1 MTKKE
6 LKQLI
11 KEVISEMSVNEN
23 YEDGIKDAKDRMAYL
38 ALRKQEKDYISKS
51 KQSSSPIKKQH
62 YMDMSKQVLDKAL
75 DILKKH
81 KVVDESSTNENWKDN
96 LKVGSAVG
104 LMAAA
109 GPIAGKLAPN
119 VNVDGK
125 VYKMT
130 SRVPDNIK
138 PQKVKTDDGKEV
150 YIWQEPSSGRHS
162 HGKTNNLYVPVKQTN
177 EANTKEL
184 QKLGF
189 TPTKS
194 YIKEVKGYV
203 LSPMDQESTWIAWN
217 KKPKNKNG
225 KQMWVVSAAEFQK
238 QFPSIQMK
246 ELPAKPSSGADYYII
261 DSEGDLFPYSQAN
274 IGSGLD

>member
-1 MTKKE
+1 MTKQD

-23 YEDGIKDAKDRMAYL
+23 YEDSIKDTKDRMAYL

-75 DILKKH
+75 AILKKH
-81 KVVDESSTNENWKDN
+81 KVVN
-96 LKVGSAVG
+96 
-104 LMAAA
+104 
-109 GPIAGKLAPN
+109 
-119 VNVDGK
+119 
-125 VYKMT
+125 
-130 SRVPDNIK
+130 
-138 PQKVKTDDGKEV
+138 
-150 YIWQEPSSGRHS
+150 
-162 HGKTNNLYVPVKQTN
+162 
-177 EANTKEL
+177 
-184 QKLGF
+184 
-189 TPTKS
+189 
-194 YIKEVKGYV
+194 EVKGYV
-203 LSPMDQESTWIAWN
+203 LGPMDQASTWIAWN

-225 KQMWVVSAAEFQK
+225 KQMWVVSAADFQK

>member
-23 YEDGIKDAKDRMAYL
+23 YEDSIKDTKDRMAYL

-81 KVVDESSTNENWKDN
+81 KVVN
-96 LKVGSAVG
+96 
-104 LMAAA
+104 
-109 GPIAGKLAPN
+109 
-119 VNVDGK
+119 
-125 VYKMT
+125 
-130 SRVPDNIK
+130 
-138 PQKVKTDDGKEV
+138 
-150 YIWQEPSSGRHS
+150 
-162 HGKTNNLYVPVKQTN
+162 
-177 EANTKEL
+177 
-184 QKLGF
+184 
-189 TPTKS
+189 
-194 YIKEVKGYV
+194 EVKGYV
-203 LSPMDQESTWIAWN
+203 LGPMDQESTWIAWN

-225 KQMWVVSAAEFQK
+225 KQMYVVSAADFQK

-246 ELPAKPSSGADYYII
+246 ELPAKPSYGANYYIV

>member
-23 YEDGIKDAKDRMAYL
+23 YEDSIKDAKDRMAYL

-81 KVVDESSTNENWKDN
+81 KVVN
-96 LKVGSAVG
+96 
-104 LMAAA
+104 
-109 GPIAGKLAPN
+109 
-119 VNVDGK
+119 
-125 VYKMT
+125 
-130 SRVPDNIK
+130 
-138 PQKVKTDDGKEV
+138 
-150 YIWQEPSSGRHS
+150 
-162 HGKTNNLYVPVKQTN
+162 
-177 EANTKEL
+177 
-184 QKLGF
+184 
-189 TPTKS
+189 
-194 YIKEVKGYV
+194 EVKGYV
-203 LSPMDQESTWIAWN
+203 LGPMDQASTWIAWN

-225 KQMWVVSAAEFQK
+225 KQMYVVSAADFQK

-246 ELPAKPSSGADYYII
+246 ELPAKPSYGADYYII

>member
-1 MTKKE
+1 MTKSE
-6 LKQLI
+6 LKDLI

-23 YEDGIKDAKDRMAYL
+23 YEDKIKDAKDRMAYL

-62 YMDMSKQVLDKAL
+62 YMDMSKQVLDKAH

-81 KVVDESSTNENWKDN
+81 KVVN
-96 LKVGSAVG
+96 
-104 LMAAA
+104 
-109 GPIAGKLAPN
+109 
-119 VNVDGK
+119 
-125 VYKMT
+125 
-130 SRVPDNIK
+130 
-138 PQKVKTDDGKEV
+138 
-150 YIWQEPSSGRHS
+150 
-162 HGKTNNLYVPVKQTN
+162 
-177 EANTKEL
+177 
-184 QKLGF
+184 
-189 TPTKS
+189 
-194 YIKEVKGYV
+194 EVKGYV
-203 LSPMDQESTWIAWN
+203 LGPMDQASTWIAWN

-225 KQMWVVSAAEFQK
+225 KQMWVVSAADFQK

>member
-6 LKQLI
+6 LKKLI

-23 YEDGIKDAKDRMAYL
+23 YEDSIKDTKDRMAYL

-81 KVVDESSTNENWKDN
+81 KVVN
-96 LKVGSAVG
+96 
-104 LMAAA
+104 
-109 GPIAGKLAPN
+109 
-119 VNVDGK
+119 
-125 VYKMT
+125 
-130 SRVPDNIK
+130 
-138 PQKVKTDDGKEV
+138 
-150 YIWQEPSSGRHS
+150 
-162 HGKTNNLYVPVKQTN
+162 
-177 EANTKEL
+177 
-184 QKLGF
+184 
-189 TPTKS
+189 
-194 YIKEVKGYV
+194 EVKGYV
-203 LSPMDQESTWIAWN
+203 LGPMDQASTWIAWN

-225 KQMWVVSAAEFQK
+225 KQMYVVSAADFQK

-246 ELPAKPSSGADYYII
+246 ELPAKPSYGANYYIV

>member
-1 MTKKE
+1 MTKSE

-11 KEVISEMSVNEN
+11 KEVIREMSVNEN
-23 YEDGIKDAKDRMAYL
+23 YEDSIKDTKDRMAYL

-81 KVVDESSTNENWKDN
+81 KVVDEMYSDTSYKTQKGYDAAKKKIQALKDELNRIQDLKNKSDYNDTNDPQARNYHDRR
-96 LKVGSAVG
+96 LKEIPKLISAIRQKILG
-104 LMAAA
+104 L
-109 GPIAGKLAPN
+109 
-119 VNVDGK
+119 
-125 VYKMT
+125 
-130 SRVPDNIK
+130 
-138 PQKVKTDDGKEV
+138 KE
-150 YIWQEPSSGRHS
+150 
-162 HGKTNNLYVPVKQTN
+162 

-194 YIKEVKGYV
+194 DVNEVKGYV
-203 LSPMDQESTWIAWN
+203 LGPMDQASSWIAWN

-225 KQMWVVSAAEFQK
+225 KQMYVVSAAEFQK
-238 QFPSIQMK
+238 QFPNIQMK
-246 ELPAKPSSGADYYII
+246 QLPTNPSKYSDYYIV
-261 DSEGDLFPYSQAN
+261 DNEGDLIAYSQAN
-274 IGSGLD
+274 VGSGLD

>member
-11 KEVISEMSVNEN
+11 REVISEMSVNEN
-23 YEDGIKDAKDRMAYL
+23 YEDSIKDAKDRMAYL

-81 KVVDESSTNENWKDN
+81 KVVN
-96 LKVGSAVG
+96 
-104 LMAAA
+104 
-109 GPIAGKLAPN
+109 
-119 VNVDGK
+119 
-125 VYKMT
+125 
-130 SRVPDNIK
+130 
-138 PQKVKTDDGKEV
+138 
-150 YIWQEPSSGRHS
+150 
-162 HGKTNNLYVPVKQTN
+162 
-177 EANTKEL
+177 
-184 QKLGF
+184 
-189 TPTKS
+189 
-194 YIKEVKGYV
+194 EVKGYV
-203 LSPMDQESTWIAWN
+203 LGPMDQASTWIAWN

-225 KQMWVVSAAEFQK
+225 KQMWVVSAADFQK

>member
-1 MTKKE
+1 MTKNE

-62 YMDMSKQVLDKAL
+62 YMDMSKQVLDKSL

-81 KVVDESSTNENWKDN
+81 KVVN
-96 LKVGSAVG
+96 
-104 LMAAA
+104 
-109 GPIAGKLAPN
+109 
-119 VNVDGK
+119 
-125 VYKMT
+125 
-130 SRVPDNIK
+130 
-138 PQKVKTDDGKEV
+138 
-150 YIWQEPSSGRHS
+150 
-162 HGKTNNLYVPVKQTN
+162 
-177 EANTKEL
+177 
-184 QKLGF
+184 
-189 TPTKS
+189 
-194 YIKEVKGYV
+194 EVKGYV
-203 LSPMDQESTWIAWN
+203 LGPMDQASSWIAWN

-225 KQMWVVSAAEFQK
+225 KKMWVVSAAEFQK

-246 ELPAKPSSGADYYII
+246 ELPVKPSYGADYYII
-261 DSEGDLFPYSQAN
+261 DGEGDLFPYSQAN

>member
-1 MTKKE
+1 MTKQE

-23 YEDGIKDAKDRMAYL
+23 YEDSIKDTKDRMAYL

-81 KVVDESSTNENWKDN
+81 KVVN
-96 LKVGSAVG
+96 
-104 LMAAA
+104 
-109 GPIAGKLAPN
+109 
-119 VNVDGK
+119 
-125 VYKMT
+125 
-130 SRVPDNIK
+130 
-138 PQKVKTDDGKEV
+138 
-150 YIWQEPSSGRHS
+150 
-162 HGKTNNLYVPVKQTN
+162 
-177 EANTKEL
+177 
-184 QKLGF
+184 
-189 TPTKS
+189 
-194 YIKEVKGYV
+194 EVKGYV
-203 LSPMDQESTWIAWN
+203 LGPMDQASTWIAWN

-225 KQMWVVSAAEFQK
+225 KQMYVVSAADFQK

-246 ELPAKPSSGADYYII
+246 ELPAKPSYGANYYIV

>member
-1 MTKKE
+1 MTKQD

-23 YEDGIKDAKDRMAYL
+23 YEDSIKDTKDRMSYL

-81 KVVDESSTNENWKDN
+81 KVVN
-96 LKVGSAVG
+96 
-104 LMAAA
+104 
-109 GPIAGKLAPN
+109 
-119 VNVDGK
+119 
-125 VYKMT
+125 
-130 SRVPDNIK
+130 
-138 PQKVKTDDGKEV
+138 
-150 YIWQEPSSGRHS
+150 
-162 HGKTNNLYVPVKQTN
+162 
-177 EANTKEL
+177 
-184 QKLGF
+184 
-189 TPTKS
+189 
-194 YIKEVKGYV
+194 EVKGYV
-203 LSPMDQESTWIAWN
+203 LGPMDQESTWIAWN

-225 KQMWVVSAAEFQK
+225 KQMYVVSAVDFQK

-246 ELPAKPSSGADYYII
+246 ELPAKPSYGADYYIV

>member
-23 YEDGIKDAKDRMAYL
+23 YEDSIKDTKDRMAYL

-81 KVVDESSTNENWKDN
+81 KVVN
-96 LKVGSAVG
+96 
-104 LMAAA
+104 
-109 GPIAGKLAPN
+109 
-119 VNVDGK
+119 
-125 VYKMT
+125 
-130 SRVPDNIK
+130 
-138 PQKVKTDDGKEV
+138 
-150 YIWQEPSSGRHS
+150 
-162 HGKTNNLYVPVKQTN
+162 
-177 EANTKEL
+177 
-184 QKLGF
+184 
-189 TPTKS
+189 
-194 YIKEVKGYV
+194 EVKGYV
-203 LSPMDQESTWIAWN
+203 LGPMDQASTWIAWN

-225 KQMWVVSAAEFQK
+225 KQMYVVSAADFQK

>member
-1 MTKKE
+1 MTKNE

-11 KEVISEMSVNEN
+11 KEVINETLTVEN
-23 YEDGIKDAKDRMAYL
+23 YEDGIKDVKDRMAYL

-81 KVVDESSTNENWKDN
+81 KVVN
-96 LKVGSAVG
+96 
-104 LMAAA
+104 
-109 GPIAGKLAPN
+109 
-119 VNVDGK
+119 
-125 VYKMT
+125 
-130 SRVPDNIK
+130 
-138 PQKVKTDDGKEV
+138 
-150 YIWQEPSSGRHS
+150 
-162 HGKTNNLYVPVKQTN
+162 
-177 EANTKEL
+177 
-184 QKLGF
+184 
-189 TPTKS
+189 
-194 YIKEVKGYV
+194 EVKGYV
-203 LSPMDQESTWIAWN
+203 LGPMDQESTWIAWN

-225 KQMWVVSAAEFQK
+225 KQMWVVSAADFQK

-246 ELPAKPSSGADYYII
+246 ELPAKPSYGADYYII

>member
-1 MTKKE
+1 MTKNE

-11 KEVISEMSVNEN
+11 KEVINETLTVEN
-23 YEDGIKDAKDRMAYL
+23 YEDGIKDVKDRMAYL

-81 KVVDESSTNENWKDN
+81 KVVN
-96 LKVGSAVG
+96 
-104 LMAAA
+104 
-109 GPIAGKLAPN
+109 
-119 VNVDGK
+119 
-125 VYKMT
+125 
-130 SRVPDNIK
+130 
-138 PQKVKTDDGKEV
+138 
-150 YIWQEPSSGRHS
+150 
-162 HGKTNNLYVPVKQTN
+162 
-177 EANTKEL
+177 
-184 QKLGF
+184 
-189 TPTKS
+189 
-194 YIKEVKGYV
+194 EVKGYV
-203 LSPMDQESTWIAWN
+203 LGPMDQASTWIAWN

-225 KQMWVVSAAEFQK
+225 KQMYVVSAADFQK

-246 ELPAKPSSGADYYII
+246 ELPAKPSYGANYYIV

>member
-23 YEDGIKDAKDRMAYL
+23 YEDSIKDTKDRMAYL

-81 KVVDESSTNENWKDN
+81 KVVN
-96 LKVGSAVG
+96 
-104 LMAAA
+104 
-109 GPIAGKLAPN
+109 
-119 VNVDGK
+119 
-125 VYKMT
+125 
-130 SRVPDNIK
+130 
-138 PQKVKTDDGKEV
+138 
-150 YIWQEPSSGRHS
+150 
-162 HGKTNNLYVPVKQTN
+162 
-177 EANTKEL
+177 
-184 QKLGF
+184 
-189 TPTKS
+189 
-194 YIKEVKGYV
+194 EVKGYV
-203 LSPMDQESTWIAWN
+203 LGPMDQASTWIAWN

-225 KQMWVVSAAEFQK
+225 KQMYVVSAADFQK

-246 ELPAKPSSGADYYII
+246 ELPAKPSYGANYYIV

>member
-11 KEVISEMSVNEN
+11 REVISEMSVNEN
-23 YEDGIKDAKDRMAYL
+23 YEDSIKDAKDRMAYL

-81 KVVDESSTNENWKDN
+81 KVVN
-96 LKVGSAVG
+96 
-104 LMAAA
+104 
-109 GPIAGKLAPN
+109 
-119 VNVDGK
+119 
-125 VYKMT
+125 
-130 SRVPDNIK
+130 
-138 PQKVKTDDGKEV
+138 
-150 YIWQEPSSGRHS
+150 
-162 HGKTNNLYVPVKQTN
+162 
-177 EANTKEL
+177 
-184 QKLGF
+184 
-189 TPTKS
+189 
-194 YIKEVKGYV
+194 EVKGYV
-203 LSPMDQESTWIAWN
+203 LGPMDQASTWIAWN

-225 KQMWVVSAAEFQK
+225 KKMWVVSAAEFQK

-246 ELPAKPSSGADYYII
+246 ELPAKPSYGADYYII
-261 DSEGDLFPYSQAN
+261 DNEGDLFPYSQAN

>member
-23 YEDGIKDAKDRMAYL
+23 YEDSIKDTKDRMAYL

-81 KVVDESSTNENWKDN
+81 KVVN
-96 LKVGSAVG
+96 
-104 LMAAA
+104 
-109 GPIAGKLAPN
+109 
-119 VNVDGK
+119 
-125 VYKMT
+125 
-130 SRVPDNIK
+130 
-138 PQKVKTDDGKEV
+138 
-150 YIWQEPSSGRHS
+150 
-162 HGKTNNLYVPVKQTN
+162 
-177 EANTKEL
+177 
-184 QKLGF
+184 
-189 TPTKS
+189 
-194 YIKEVKGYV
+194 EVKGYV
-203 LSPMDQESTWIAWN
+203 LGPMDQASTWIAWN

-225 KQMWVVSAAEFQK
+225 KQMYVVSAADFQK

-246 ELPAKPSSGADYYII
+246 ELPAKPSYGANYYII

>member
-23 YEDGIKDAKDRMAYL
+23 YEDRIKDAKDRMAYL

-81 KVVDESSTNENWKDN
+81 KVVN
-96 LKVGSAVG
+96 
-104 LMAAA
+104 
-109 GPIAGKLAPN
+109 
-119 VNVDGK
+119 
-125 VYKMT
+125 
-130 SRVPDNIK
+130 
-138 PQKVKTDDGKEV
+138 
-150 YIWQEPSSGRHS
+150 
-162 HGKTNNLYVPVKQTN
+162 
-177 EANTKEL
+177 
-184 QKLGF
+184 
-189 TPTKS
+189 
-194 YIKEVKGYV
+194 EVKGYV
-203 LSPMDQESTWIAWN
+203 LGPMDQASTWIAWN

-225 KQMWVVSAAEFQK
+225 KKMWVVSAAEFQK

-246 ELPAKPSSGADYYII
+246 ELPAKPSYGADYYII
-261 DSEGDLFPYSQAN
+261 DGEGDLFPYSQAN

>member
-1 MTKKE
+1 MTKSE
-6 LKQLI
+6 LKDLI

-81 KVVDESSTNENWKDN
+81 KVVN
-96 LKVGSAVG
+96 
-104 LMAAA
+104 
-109 GPIAGKLAPN
+109 
-119 VNVDGK
+119 
-125 VYKMT
+125 
-130 SRVPDNIK
+130 
-138 PQKVKTDDGKEV
+138 
-150 YIWQEPSSGRHS
+150 
-162 HGKTNNLYVPVKQTN
+162 
-177 EANTKEL
+177 
-184 QKLGF
+184 
-189 TPTKS
+189 
-194 YIKEVKGYV
+194 EVKGYV
-203 LSPMDQESTWIAWN
+203 LGPMDQASTWIAWN

-225 KQMWVVSAAEFQK
+225 KQMYVVSAADFQK

-246 ELPAKPSSGADYYII
+246 ELPAKPSYGADYYII
-261 DSEGDLFPYSQAN
+261 DGEGDLFPYSQAN